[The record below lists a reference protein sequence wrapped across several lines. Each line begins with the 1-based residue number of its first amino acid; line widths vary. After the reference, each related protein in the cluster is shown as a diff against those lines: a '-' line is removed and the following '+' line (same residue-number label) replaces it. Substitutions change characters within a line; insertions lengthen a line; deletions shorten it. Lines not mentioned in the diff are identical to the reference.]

1 MPRTLQI
8 CCSTLASP
16 LAFSIPQWSLSISLV
31 ALVYSS
37 PGGAAHFLVLA
48 YQIPDVPISLSQ
60 NLRTLR
66 ATDSSSR
73 SFDDHRHLVD
83 WPVQLLLE
91 DFATA
96 SDDLVDWRPK
106 DFFMR
111 TYANMN
117 KMCVTDYYNMDKV
130 HATTLQHGQRI
141 DDKACDY
148 YYAGMNMKYVTDYC
162 IKY

>member
-1 MPRTLQI
+1 MIPFGAAAPLPHYSFLDYMPRSLQI

-16 LAFSIPQWSLSISLV
+16 LALSISQWSLSISLV

-48 YQIPDVPISLSQ
+48 YQISDVPISLSQ

-66 ATDSSSR
+66 AGDSSSR

-111 TYANMN
+111 TYANTKTRSTRHSMGYDMWCN
-117 KMCVTDYYNMDKV
+117 T
-130 HATTLQHGQRI
+130 
-141 DDKACDY
+141 
-148 YYAGMNMKYVTDYC
+148 
-162 IKY
+162 